1 MYGKTDVLIEAH
13 THKLNTLQPVRDVA
27 DTAALR
33 CFQLTI
39 QSHINALET
48 LGVARTSHGCLL
60 GSRILRS
67 IPLKLQAE
75 WAKSATNK
83 VTDID
88 QVLKFIEEQVEAA
101 ERLSSLRATTP
112 KPAQNSQQP
121 AKTTPP
127 TTPTASRFGVSSK
140 PTPQSKHPSKTSAA
154 LCVLQGDAL
163 GYELPNGAE
172 RERSSHHQPKKML

>member
-1 MYGKTDVLIEAH
+1 
-13 THKLNTLQPVRDVA
+13 
-27 DTAALR
+27 
-33 CFQLTI
+33 
-39 QSHINALET
+39 
-48 LGVARTSHGCLL
+48 
-60 GSRILRS
+60 LRS